1 MSNAYLSANKAKKS
15 SLQAIRAAAAK
26 CNFGALPQNPRMQ
39 PIVAAVAN
47 NSEAD
52 NIGRVLGAAL
62 QAEAYA
68 GAARAASMKVR
79 SAQVLVQNWLSH
91 PYIEPLN
98 LSGDQMLGAL
108 EDLSAYQQMVVEAE
122 NARTDACCATA
133 CADVVKTLCN
143 PYLGLSGRIAAGT
156 DTEEHSAA
164 YTAAKPHIARFE
176 KNEQDVHDSVN
187 QLLSNADERFVQSRD
202 HALAQ
207 VQRRSND

>member
-1 MSNAYLSANKAKKS
+1 MSKAYLSTNTAKKS

-26 CNFGALPQNPRMQ
+26 SNFGALPQNPRMQ

-62 QAEAYA
+62 LAEAYA

-91 PYIEPLN
+91 PHIEQS
-98 LSGDQMLGAL
+98 LSGDQMLEAL
-108 EDLSAYQQMVVEAE
+108 EDLSAYEQMVVEAE
-122 NARTDACCATA
+122 NARTDACSATA

-143 PYLGLSGRIAAGT
+143 PYLRLSGRIAVGT

-187 QLLSNADERFVQSRD
+187 ELLSQADERFVKSRD

-207 VQRRSND
+207 VQHRSND